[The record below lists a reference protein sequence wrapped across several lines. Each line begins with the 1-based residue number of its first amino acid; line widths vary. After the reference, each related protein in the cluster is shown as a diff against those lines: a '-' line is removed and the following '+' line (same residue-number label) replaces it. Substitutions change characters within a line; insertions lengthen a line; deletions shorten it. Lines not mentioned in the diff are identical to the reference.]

1 MRTDIKGKEKAREV
15 NDDED
20 SAGEDETRGRHCV
33 GGHAQS
39 RGHSQSRCPCKHVKS
54 VATIDADEDN
64 HLRSS

>member
-20 SAGEDETRGRHCV
+20 SAGEDETRGRHFV

-39 RGHSQSRCPCKHVKS
+39 RGHSQSCCPCKHVKS